1 MPTIFESN
9 NFQKEYQ
16 LFMTKLDEIENEL
29 VRSQADVLIKQL
41 VSEIRHLDNQQ
52 MNMFMSKG
60 TVDEFANSKNKISE
74 LRKKIYTLL
83 QLS

>member
-16 LFMTKLDEIENEL
+16 LFMTKLDETENEL
-29 VRSQADVLIKQL
+29 VRSQADILIKQL
-41 VSEIRHLDNQQ
+41 VSEIRRLDNQQ

-60 TVDEFANSKNKISE
+60 PADEFANSKNKIAE
-74 LRKKIYTLL
+74 LRKKIYSLL
-83 QLS
+83 QL